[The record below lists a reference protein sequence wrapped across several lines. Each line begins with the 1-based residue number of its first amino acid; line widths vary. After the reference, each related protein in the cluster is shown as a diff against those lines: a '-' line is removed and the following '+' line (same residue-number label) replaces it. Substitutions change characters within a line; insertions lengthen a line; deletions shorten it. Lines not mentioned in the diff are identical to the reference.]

1 MEKAIS
7 IQRREITLIKSILS
21 SLLIYVMSLPIVL
34 KKSEIKIRAD
44 LKKFSFGW
52 SQVYKKKKKKKHS
65 YQKFVHGLLGQKV
78 WGMVLKE
85 CEEWL

>member
-7 IQRREITLIKSILS
+7 IQRREISLIRSILS

-44 LKKFSFGW
+44 LKKFSFG
-52 SQVYKKKKKKKHS
+52 
-65 YQKFVHGLLGQKV
+65 
-78 WGMVLKE
+78 
-85 CEEWL
+85 